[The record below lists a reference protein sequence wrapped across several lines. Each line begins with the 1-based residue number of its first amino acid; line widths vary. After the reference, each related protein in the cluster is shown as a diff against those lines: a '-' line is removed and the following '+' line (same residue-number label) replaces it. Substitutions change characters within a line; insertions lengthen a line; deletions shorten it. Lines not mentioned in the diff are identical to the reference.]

1 MKKISLFALL
11 AMSLGLGVTG
21 CKDDTQPRLEVPTEF
36 VLNTPAM
43 ADQTYIFR
51 DDENYKNLNDITFTV
66 SQPNYGVGTT
76 PDYQVQIAKSEA
88 DFAAWDAAEKTGD
101 SDADNGILGSDELPL
116 AFTLETISSSA
127 QITVPGEIFC
137 AGVNSLYGFDL
148 DNYNHETVPVAVRVH
163 AAVANAPQSAIW
175 SNPIN
180 INVSSYIPVT
190 EPGKLYLIGAP
201 QEWDINSGT
210 MYLEETGIGTKI
222 FSGNLFIPAG
232 QFQFRFY
239 SELGDW
245 DTGSVGSFDGSYGND
260 TKNIEL
266 TDGVYEGPVSAGKK
280 KGDKLGAGNW
290 CIADWTGGNLEITID
305 LKNMTIKMQKA
316 AGKRVYIIGDCS
328 GWDITNDKM
337 YLEENPGG
345 SNIYKGTWDIPAGK
359 FMLRIYT
366 ALGDWAANSIGAE
379 GSGNPEIALPFMGNC
394 KKDSQANWTISS
406 WQGGKVNF
414 TYDAN
419 SNTINIEKAE

>member
-21 CKDDTQPRLEVPTEF
+21 CKDDTQPRLEMPTEF

-101 SDADNGILGSDELPL
+101 TDADNGILGSDELPL

-127 QITVPGEIFC
+127 QITIPGEIFC

-190 EPGKLYLIGAP
+190 EPGKLYLIGQP
-201 QEWDINSGT
+201 TGWDINADGV
-210 MYLEETGIGTKI
+210 YLEETGIGTKI
-222 FSGNLFIPAG
+222 FFGNVFIPAG
-232 QFQFRFY
+232 AFQFRFY
-239 SELGDW
+239 SALGDW
-245 DTGSVGSFDGSYGND
+245 ESNAVGSQDADSPIDISFNS
-260 TKNIEL
+260 
-266 TDGVYEGPVSAGKK
+266 DGVYEGKVFMGKK
-280 KGDKLGAGNW
+280 KGDSLGKGSWQDTSWA
-290 CIADWTGGNLEITID
+290 GGNLEITVD
-305 LKNMTIKMQKA
+305 LKKMTIKMQKA
-316 AGKRVYIIGDCS
+316 EGKKIYVVGS
-328 GWDITNDKM
+328 FQGWDISGENCP
-337 YLEENPGG
+337 LEETPAG
-345 SNIYKGTWDIPAGK
+345 SNIYEGTFDVPAGSVE
-359 FMLRIYT
+359 FAVYT
-366 ALGDWAANSIGAE
+366 VLGDWEANFLG
-379 GSGNPEIALPFMGNC
+379 P
-394 KKDSQANWTISS
+394 
-406 WQGGKVNF
+406 QGGAGSFSLASGAFNGPVSNTEKGNWKDTAWAGGKIKITV
-414 TYDAN
+414 DLN
-419 SNTINIEKAE
+419 SNTINIEAA